1 MKITATANGPNRIE
15 TGEECTLL
23 AGEKEKPLKPPF
35 YLCRCGA
42 SKNKP
47 LCDGSHL
54 AAGFEAPAAEIRSAD
69 K

>member
-1 MKITATANGPNRIE
+1 MKITATPNGPNRIE
-15 TGEECTLL
+15 TDEECTLL
-23 AGEKEKPLKPPF
+23 TEGKERPLKSPF

-54 AAGFEAPAAEIRSAD
+54 AAGFEAAAAEIRPA
-69 K
+69 KK